1 MIQGSGQ
8 RWGLGIEGAVAEN
21 WGKNG
26 SQLEREKG
34 YDSKAVRRTDVTVS
48 RYREEGRRTHVSV
61 RLLMV
66 TKNSL
71 RQDTSR
77 RSILGHTQN
86 PAVPGRLPRDLFR
99 RSSGEKSGLQGSS
112 QDLSP

>member
-34 YDSKAVRRTDVTVS
+34 DDSKAVRRTDVT
-48 RYREEGRRTHVSV
+48 
-61 RLLMV
+61 L
-66 TKNSL
+66 
-71 RQDTSR
+71 
-77 RSILGHTQN
+77 
-86 PAVPGRLPRDLFR
+86 
-99 RSSGEKSGLQGSS
+99 
-112 QDLSP
+112 